1 MKVLVLGSSGLVGN
15 TITKYFLYKTD
26 YETYGLLRD
35 SKKIDFFKN
44 KFHSKFLCLE
54 EILNLNELEKIICN
68 LKPNIVINC
77 IGITNKNINNDPKF
91 IENLISLNSLFPHK
105 LSQICS
111 QFNVR
116 LIHFSSDCI
125 FSGKKGFYS
134 EFDTPDPTDIYG
146 KSKLLGELNYPNTL
160 TIRKSV
166 IGHEL
171 FLQKGLLEWFLGQKD
186 IVNGF
191 INAIFSGLTVLEL
204 AIIIDKYIIPNKQLS
219 GILNIAGQSI
229 SKYDLLSIISNEYK
243 KKIKIIPN
251 DLLKINRSL
260 NSEDFNKKTGY
271 QTKSW
276 PQLITSMREFNF
288 LEK

>member
-1 MKVLVLGSSGLVGN
+1 MV
-15 TITKYFLYKTD
+15 
-26 YETYGLLRD
+26 
-35 SKKIDFFKN
+35 
-44 KFHSKFLCLE
+44 
-54 EILNLNELEKIICN
+54 
-68 LKPNIVINC
+68 
-77 IGITNKNINNDPKF
+77 
-91 IENLISLNSLFPHK
+91 
-105 LSQICS
+105 
-111 QFNVR
+111 
-116 LIHFSSDCI
+116 
-125 FSGKKGFYS
+125 
-134 EFDTPDPTDIYG
+134 
-146 KSKLLGELNYPNTL
+146 
-160 TIRKSV
+160 
-166 IGHEL
+166 
-171 FLQKGLLEWFLGQKD
+171 LGQKD